1 MYDVTTAKL
10 FLLDMDGTFYLD
22 DTLLPG
28 ALEFLALCRATG
40 RQFAFLTNNSS
51 KSKADY
57 LATVSYTHLL
67 HWASG
72 WVQAAAALSACI
84 WAHGKRKRRTAP
96 PARAFFLLWGWA
108 A

>member
-40 RQFAFLTNNSS
+40 RQFAFLTNN
-51 KSKADY
+51 
-57 LATVSYTHLL
+57 
-67 HWASG
+67 
-72 WVQAAAALSACI
+72 CE
-84 WAHGKRKRRTAP
+84 AHAPGRGRYRT
-96 PARAFFLLWGWA
+96 
-108 A
+108 